1 MATLAAVPLSGYR
14 VAQMPTP
21 QARSRKPQPGSGK
34 PVAGQATPAGTT
46 RYAERFA
53 AGHSADFYRA
63 LAGGNLVSSIGMG
76 TYLGDCTDAED
87 ARYVTVLA
95 AGLERGLNLI
105 DTAIN
110 YRCQRS
116 ERAAGRAVRRAI
128 ELGIATRDEIVVS
141 TKGGYIPL
149 EGEPP
154 ASRELYDR
162 YLAAE
167 YFDRGIIGTADVVS
181 GGHSIAPAFLA
192 DQIRRSLANLGLES
206 IDVYYLHNPE
216 QQRAALDT
224 ARFKEALLGAFTELE
239 AQVARGTI
247 RSYGCATW
255 NGFRVGPE
263 SASHV
268 SLEELVAIARSAGG
282 SSHHFRAVQ
291 LPVNLAMTEGIRL
304 PTQLLSG
311 RRVPLLEAAAEL
323 GVSVI
328 GSASLMQSQLTHSLP
343 IELAAAFPSLET
355 DAQRAIAFA
364 RSLPLAAVLVGM
376 RSLDH
381 LSENLGA
388 VTEVIPA

>member
-1 MATLAAVPLSGYR
+1 
-14 VAQMPTP
+14 MPTP
-21 QARSRKPQPGSGK
+21 RARSRKPEPGPGNAI
-34 PVAGQATPAGTT
+34 AGHATPTGTA
-46 RYAERFA
+46 RFAERFTV
-53 AGHSADFYRA
+53 GHSPDFYRA
-63 LAGGNLVSSIGMG
+63 LGDGNLVSSIGMG

-116 ERAAGRAVRRAI
+116 ERATGKAIRRAI
-128 ELGIATRDEIVVS
+128 DLGLVTRDEIVVS

-154 ASRELYDR
+154 SSRELYDG
-162 YLAAE
+162 YLAKE
-167 YFDRGIIGTADVVS
+167 YFDRGVMSAADVVS
-181 GGHSIAPAFLA
+181 GGHSIASAFLA
-192 DQIRRSLANLGLES
+192 DQIRRSLDNLGLES
-206 IDVYYLHNPE
+206 IDIYYLHNPE
-216 QQRAALDT
+216 QQRAVLDP
-224 ARFKEALLGAFTELE
+224 ARFQAALLRAFTELE

-255 NGFRVGPE
+255 NGFRVHPE

-268 SLEELVAIARSAGG
+268 NLEDIVGIARAAGG
-282 SSHHFRAVQ
+282 PSHHFRVVQ
-291 LPVNLAMTEGIRL
+291 LPVNLGMTEGIRL
-304 PTQLLSG
+304 PTQSLSG
-311 RRVPLLEAAAEL
+311 RRVPLLEAASEL
-323 GVSVI
+323 GISVI

-343 IELAAAFPSLET
+343 TELAQAFPSLDT

-364 RSLPLAAVLVGM
+364 RSLPLSAVLVGM
-376 RSLDH
+376 RSLGH

>member
-1 MATLAAVPLSGYR
+1 
-14 VAQMPTP
+14 MPNP
-21 QARSRKPQPGSGK
+21 RARSRKPEPG
-34 PVAGQATPAGTT
+34 PRNAIAGHATPTGTA
-46 RYAERFA
+46 RFAERFTV
-53 AGHSADFYRA
+53 GHSPDFYRA
-63 LAGGNLVSSIGMG
+63 LGDGNLVSSIGMG

-116 ERAAGRAVRRAI
+116 ERAAGKAIRRAVD
-128 ELGIATRDEIVVS
+128 LGLVTRDEIVVS

-154 ASRELYDR
+154 SSRELYDG
-162 YLAAE
+162 YLSKE
-167 YFDRGIIGTADVVS
+167 YFDRGVMSTADVVS
-181 GGHSIAPAFLA
+181 GGHSIASAFLA
-192 DQIRRSLANLGLES
+192 DQIRRSLDNLGLES
-206 IDVYYLHNPE
+206 IDIYYLHNPE
-216 QQRAALDT
+216 QQRAALDP
-224 ARFKEALLGAFTELE
+224 ARFQAALLRAFTELE

-255 NGFRVGPE
+255 NGFRVHPE

-268 SLEELVAIARSAGG
+268 NLEDIVGVARAAGG
-282 SSHHFRAVQ
+282 PSHHLRVVQ

-304 PTQLLSG
+304 PTQSLSG

-323 GVSVI
+323 GISVI

-343 IELAAAFPSLET
+343 AELAQAFPSLDT

-364 RSLPLAAVLVGM
+364 RSLPLSAVLVGM
-376 RSLDH
+376 RSLGH